1 LRRQRVAILAFCR
14 DPMTTV
20 WIYVDTK
27 KEVGDVD
34 HLKVFATQALTRTRA
49 LSTPTQQGQYTKES
63 VDHNC
68 DSSFEYAPP
77 SRPCQIPPESRQFWD
92 LTAAFLLRICNA
104 LAESIQYLSRES
116 RSTLAVELGLKAKG
130 K

>member
-1 LRRQRVAILAFCR
+1 MLYPPSCDGPIISFGSEHGHAGEYNQHPRGKASV
-14 DPMTTV
+14 P
-20 WIYVDTK
+20 
-27 KEVGDVD
+27 
-34 HLKVFATQALTRTRA
+34 
-49 LSTPTQQGQYTKES
+49 KES